1 MLLLLTAGTPS
12 QALTRWSLQASFRVL
27 PAEFDFAKASDP
39 TDEDAIA
46 DWLQQAIKGNCEGLM
61 VKTLQSDATYEP
73 SKRSLSWLKVH
84 LGPVSGA
91 TSAKLG
97 SPPSRGSRSR
107 RTTCRA

>member
-1 MLLLLTAGTPS
+1 
-12 QALTRWSLQASFRVL
+12 
-27 PAEFDFAKASDP
+27 
-39 TDEDAIA
+39 
-46 DWLQQAIKGNCEGLM
+46 M

-84 LGPVSGA
+84 LGPVSGS